1 MDTSRQE
8 ALYHINHTEQLYS
21 WGEISKTALEEK
33 LSHFLSVLCGIDYT
47 KYEDERKRVNQKYGF
62 DL

>member
-1 MDTSRQE
+1 MITSRQE

-21 WGEISKTALEEK
+21 WGEISKTALKEK
-33 LSHFLSVLCGIDYT
+33 LNEFLGALCGFDYA
-47 KYEDERKRVNQKYGF
+47 KYEEERKRINQKYGF

>member
-1 MDTSRQE
+1 MVTSRQE

-21 WGEISKTALEEK
+21 WGEISKTALKEK
-33 LSHFLSVLCGIDYT
+33 LNYFLSVLCGFDYT
-47 KYEDERKRVNQKYGF
+47 EYEDERKRVNQKYGF

>member
-1 MDTSRQE
+1 MIASRQE

-21 WGEISKTALEEK
+21 WGEISKTALKEK
-33 LSHFLSVLCGIDYT
+33 LNEFLNVLCGFDYA
-47 KYEDERKRVNQKYGF
+47 KYEEERKRINQKYGF

>member
-1 MDTSRQE
+1 MVTSRQE

-21 WGEISKTALEEK
+21 WGEISKTALKEK
-33 LSHFLSVLCGIDYT
+33 LDYFLGVLCGFDYT
-47 KYEDERKRVNQKYGF
+47 KYEEERKRVNQKYGF